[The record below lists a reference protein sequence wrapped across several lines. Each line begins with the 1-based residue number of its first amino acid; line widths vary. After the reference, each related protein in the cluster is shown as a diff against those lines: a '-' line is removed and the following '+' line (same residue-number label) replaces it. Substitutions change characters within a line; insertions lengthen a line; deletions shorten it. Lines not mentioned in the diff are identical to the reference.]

1 MFAVSNS
8 SPLIAL
14 ASIDRLNLLQTLFES
29 VVIPLAVDREIK
41 RSIPA
46 APPWLRVQS
55 LASTLPTIVL
65 RRSLGD
71 GEREAIA
78 LAVELHAD
86 WIILD
91 DRPARGAAAAAGL
104 NVVGTVGVLLGAK
117 KVGLIGRIRPELD
130 SLLKNSFFLGPEL
143 YGELVHAAGEADS

>member
-1 MFAVSNS
+1 VFAASNS

-14 ASIDRLNLLQTLFES
+14 TSIDRLNLLQTLFES

-46 APPWLRVQS
+46 ALPWLRVQS

-65 RRSLGD
+65 RRTLGD

-86 WIILD
+86 
-91 DRPARGAAAAAGL
+91 
-104 NVVGTVGVLLGAK
+104 
-117 KVGLIGRIRPELD
+117 
-130 SLLKNSFFLGPEL
+130 
-143 YGELVHAAGEADS
+143 